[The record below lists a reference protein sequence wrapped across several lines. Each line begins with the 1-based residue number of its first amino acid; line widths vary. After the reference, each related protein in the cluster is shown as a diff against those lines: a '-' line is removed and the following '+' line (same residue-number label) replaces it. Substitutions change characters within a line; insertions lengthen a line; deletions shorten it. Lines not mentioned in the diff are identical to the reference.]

1 MEMMDGD
8 DYRRP
13 GVVIEEGSVLPK
25 ALAAKRRVPIRNLKK
40 RPRSSA
46 AGGWTRLPAGVVD
59 DDLPPRRLSDLPQPS
74 REHRL

>member
-13 GVVIEEGSVLPK
+13 GVVIEESILPK

-46 AGGWTRLPAGVVD
+46 AGG
-59 DDLPPRRLSDLPQPS
+59 
-74 REHRL
+74 